1 MQRSAICSLEQIN
14 LESRKTGTEPAK
26 LGFSC
31 FPVFQILSPPRIFIR
46 ARTTLSRLFCP
57 PLLIAPARSATA
69 TVPHAGTAPR
79 SRTDQG
85 AFLRRATAKT
95 PKTKAVE
102 DGFMMATAR
111 SLNLEP

>member
-1 MQRSAICSLEQIN
+1 LEQIN

-69 TVPHAGTAPR
+69 
-79 SRTDQG
+79 
-85 AFLRRATAKT
+85 KT

-111 SLNLEP
+111 SLNLEL